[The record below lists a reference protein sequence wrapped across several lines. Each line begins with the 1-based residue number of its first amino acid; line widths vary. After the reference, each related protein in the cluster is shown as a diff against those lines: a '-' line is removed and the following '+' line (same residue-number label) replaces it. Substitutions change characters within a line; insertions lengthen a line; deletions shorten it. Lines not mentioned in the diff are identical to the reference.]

1 MEHEPH
7 IDAERIETGAVAP
20 PEARAGAG
28 PTLGQSN
35 ASENERRAT
44 LLILRAVF
52 YVLVISVTV
61 VNFVRVGPDP
71 TSWELSLATG
81 GWWAVLLAI
90 VLATG
95 VLAIDLLTPRK
106 KVSTL
111 SGVFLGLLAGVLAA
125 IAVSFLLD
133 LLAQG
138 YALEGSRLI
147 TTLKILFGV
156 CFCYLGVS
164 VVLQTQDD
172 FRLVIPYVEFAKQ
185 IRGQRPMLLDT
196 SALIDGRILDL
207 GATGI
212 VQAPVLIPRF
222 VIEELQR
229 LADSSD
235 RTKRARGRRGLDMVA
250 RLQREPR
257 LDLSIDERDM
267 PGVSVDQMLIELAR
281 EQQAV
286 IITTDSGLAR
296 VAGIQSVPVINMHDV
311 AAALRTAVVTGESMR
326 LRVVKGGEQPGQGVG
341 YLDDGAMVVV
351 ENGGALIGQEV
362 NVVVTGTLQTS
373 AGRLIFAR
381 APGVEG
387 DHAEEGASER
397 YGAPDA
403 PTPGAPAAHGES
415 ASPRDEHGMR
425 EPPRGAVRRPAA
437 RNPRRM

>member
-1 MEHEPH
+1 MEHDPH
-7 IDAERIETGAVAP
+7 SDAER
-20 PEARAGAG
+20 RNAGLD
-28 PTLGQSN
+28 PKR
-35 ASENERRAT
+35 ERERRT
-44 LLILRAVF
+44 SILILRVVF
-52 YVLVISVTV
+52 YVLVISVMV
-61 VNFVRVGPDP
+61 VNFVRVGPDA

-81 GWWAVLLAI
+81 GWWAVALA
-90 VLATG
+90 VALASA

-138 YALEGSRLI
+138 YALEGTRLI
-147 TTLKILFGV
+147 TTLKILIGV

-196 SALIDGRILDL
+196 SALIDGRVLDL
-207 GATGI
+207 GATGM
-212 VQAPVLIPRF
+212 VQAPVVIPRF

-257 LDLSIDERDM
+257 LDLSIDERAM
-267 PGVSVDQMLIELAR
+267 PGVNVDQMLIEMAR
-281 EQQAV
+281 EQHAI

-311 AAALRTAVVTGESMR
+311 ANAMRTTVVTGESMR
-326 LRVVKGGEQPGQGVG
+326 LLVVKGGEQPGQGVG

-351 ENGGALIGQEV
+351 ENGGSLIGQEA

-381 APGVEG
+381 AHGVGEEH
-387 DHAEEGASER
+387 DHDAESGRDGA
-397 YGAPDA
+397 A
-403 PTPGAPAAHGES
+403 PTDSAGAADPGGAARE
-415 ASPRDEHGMR
+415 EHGGVR
-425 EPPRGAVRRPAA
+425 EPPRGSARRSAA
-437 RNPRRM
+437 RNPRR